1 MAKSYDQYCSVAA
14 ALDVIG
20 ERWSLLILRDLL
32 DGPKRY
38 TDLQRSL
45 TGIAPNLLADR
56 LRDLQAAGVIEKRE
70 LPPPAARTVFAL
82 TRNGRGLEPVFVALS
97 RWGIH
102 RLGPLADED
111 EVPPAIAMMSGLM
124 AYAEPP
130 VALADAE
137 RRWTVHLG
145 ERAFAVRLARG
156 RVRFEAAPSEDPDL
170 DVRLDPRALIEL
182 RRGEVDDVP
191 IEVVDG
197 TADAVDELREVFAL
211 P

>member
-1 MAKSYDQYCSVAA
+1 
-14 ALDVIG
+14 
-20 ERWSLLILRDLL
+20 
-32 DGPKRY
+32 
-38 TDLQRSL
+38 
-45 TGIAPNLLADR
+45 
-56 LRDLQAAGVIEKRE
+56 
-70 LPPPAARTVFAL
+70 VFAL
-82 TRNGRGLEPVFVALS
+82 TRDGRGLEPVFVALS

-102 RLGPLADED
+102 RLGPLAEDD

-130 VALADAE
+130 EALAAAE

-145 ERAFAVRLARG
+145 ERSFPVRLARG
-156 RVRFEAAPSEDPDL
+156 RVRFEAAPSEEPDA

-182 RRGEVDDVP
+182 RRGEVDDVA
-191 IEVVDG
+191 IDVVDG

>member
-70 LPPPAARTVFAL
+70 LPPPAARSVFAL
-82 TRNGRGLEPVFVALS
+82 TRDGRGLEPVFVALS

-102 RLGPLADED
+102 RLGPLAEED
-111 EVPPAIAMMSGLM
+111 EVPPAIGMMSGLM
-124 AYAEPP
+124 AYAQPP
-130 VALADAE
+130 ETLADAE
-137 RRWTVHLG
+137 RRWTVRLG

-156 RVRFEAAPSEDPDL
+156 RVRFDAAPSEDPDL

-182 RRGEVDDVP
+182 RRGEVDDVA

-197 TADAVDELREVFAL
+197 TAGAVDELREVFAL

>member
-82 TRNGRGLEPVFVALS
+82 TRDGRGLEPVFVALS

-102 RLGPLADED
+102 RLGPLAEDD

-130 VALADAE
+130 EALAAAE

-145 ERAFAVRLARG
+145 ERSFPVRLARG
-156 RVRFEAAPSEDPDL
+156 RVRFEAAPSEEPDA
-170 DVRLDPRALIEL
+170 DVRMDPRALIEL
-182 RRGEVDDVP
+182 RRDRCRRRHDRRGRRAP
-191 IEVVDG
+191 
-197 TADAVDELREVFAL
+197 
-211 P
+211 

>member
-1 MAKSYDQYCSVAA
+1 VAKTYDQYCSVAV
-14 ALDVIG
+14 ALDVVG

-45 TGIAPNLLADR
+45 AGIAPNLLADR

-82 TRNGRGLEPVFVALS
+82 TREGRGLEPVFVALS

-102 RLGPLADED
+102 RLGPLADDD
-111 EVPPAIAMMSGLM
+111 EVPPAIAVMTGLM
-124 AYAEPP
+124 AYAEPTDG
-130 VALADAE
+130 LTDAQ
-137 RRWTVHLG
+137 RRWTVHIG
-145 ERAFAVRLARG
+145 DRAFALRLARG
-156 RVRFEAAPSEDPDL
+156 RVRFEAGPADDPDAA
-170 DVRLDPRALIEL
+170 VRLDGRALIEL
-182 RRGEVDDVP
+182 RRGEVDEVP
-191 IEVVDG
+191 IEVLDG
-197 TADAVDELREVFAL
+197 TPEAVDELREVFAL

>member
-1 MAKSYDQYCSVAA
+1 MAKTYDQYCSVAV

-82 TRNGRGLEPVFVALS
+82 TKDGRGLEPVFVALS

-102 RLGPLADED
+102 RLGPLAEDD
-111 EVPPAIAMMSGLM
+111 EVPPGIAMMSGLM
-124 AYAEPP
+124 AYAQPP
-130 VALADAE
+130 EALADVE
-137 RRWTVHLG
+137 RHWTVHLG
-145 ERAFAVRLARG
+145 ERTFALRLARG
-156 RVRFEAAPSEDPDL
+156 RVRFEATPSDDPDL
-170 DVRLDPRALIEL
+170 DVRLDPRELLEL
-182 RRGEVDDVP
+182 RRGEADDVA
-191 IEVVDG
+191 IDLLDG
-197 TADAVDELREVFAL
+197 TSDAVDELREVFAL

>member
-56 LRDLQAAGVIEKRE
+56 LRDLQAAGVVEKRE
-70 LPPPAARTVFAL
+70 LPPPAARSVFAL
-82 TRNGRGLEPVFVALS
+82 TKEGRGLEPVFVALS

-111 EVPPAIAMMSGLM
+111 DVPPAIAMMSGLM
-124 AYAEPP
+124 AYVDLPAT
-130 VALADAE
+130 LADAE

-156 RVRFEAAPSEDPDL
+156 RVRFEAAPSEDPDA
-170 DVRLDPRALIEL
+170 DVRLDPRALLEL
-182 RRGEVDDVP
+182 RRGEVDDVE
-191 IEVVDG
+191 IELVDG